1 MSHPRFRRLGLA
13 MGGGTPRSA
22 KSVAKGSGGASKRKK
37 VSDAGGDGDVASGSG
52 SGEAKRARRE
62 KDTVVTVGK
71 QTSGIKNKIA
81 RSELYGKLKHHK
93 ALERKK
99 KRVARQKE
107 EERAL
112 AAGETPKPRQV
123 PKTIENQ
130 RVRDETFVEADD
142 DEVAEED
149 AEDEFASY
157 FSQSTSPKV
166 IITTS
171 RKPSG
176 EMFKFLENLF
186 AVIPN
191 AYYYA
196 RRAYT
201 VKEIQKHAE
210 ARGFTDVLVFN
221 ENKKFSHGARV
232 NGLLHV
238 HLPEGPT
245 CLYRLSSLVLTKKI
259 KNHGRAT
266 NHYPELIL
274 NNFSTRVGHRV
285 GRMFASV
292 FPQRPEFNGRRVVT
306 FHNQR
311 DFIFFRHHRYIF
323 ETRAGARRAHQGH
336 LATAEVPADAAEAH
350 GRFGRGKKAKALEKK
365 RRKKMRDDASDDEND
380 DASDDASENERSDD
394 DSEEEDFSD
403 AESDGENGAAKSART
418 RKKPRAAESDE
429 NTSVQARLQEL
440 GPRFT
445 LKLMSVQKGTF
456 DSEHGEYEYVRNG
469 ETDGTKHNRR
479 KFVL

>member
-1 MSHPRFRRLGLA
+1 

-52 SGEAKRARRE
+52 SGDAKRARRE

-130 RVRDETFVEADD
+130 RVRDETFVEAGDE
-142 DEVAEED
+142 EVAEED

-186 AVIPN
+186 TVVPN

-201 VKEIQKHAE
+201 VQEIQKHA
-210 ARGFTDVLVFN
+210 ATRGFTDLLVFN

-274 NNFSTRVGHRV
+274 NNFSTRMGHRV

-323 ETRAGARRAHQGH
+323 ETRLGKKRQHQGH
-336 LATAEVPADAAEAH
+336 LATAEVQTEDVETR
-350 GRFGRGKKAKALEKK
+350 GRFGKGKKAKALEKK
-365 RRKKMRDDASDDEND
+365 VKEQRKSREESEDERDSG
-380 DASDDASENERSDD
+380 S
-394 DSEEEDFSD
+394 DSEESSEEDFSD
-403 AESDGENGAAKSART
+403 AESDGEGGARAAGKK
-418 RKKPRAAESDE
+418 KKPRRNADGETE
-429 NTSVQARLQEL
+429 ETSVQARLQEL

-469 ETDGTKHNRR
+469 ETDGTKRNRR

>member
-1 MSHPRFRRLGLA
+1 

-22 KSVAKGSGGASKRKK
+22 KSVGKGGGGSGAKRKK
-37 VSDAGGDGDVASGSG
+37 VSEDDGEGGGAGP
-52 SGEAKRARRE
+52 KRARRE
-62 KDTVVTVGK
+62 KDDVVTVGK
-71 QTSGIKNKIA
+71 QTSGIKNKMA
-81 RSELYGKLKHHK
+81 RSELYGKLKHQK
-93 ALERKK
+93 ALEKKK

-107 EERAL
+107 EERAI

-130 RVRDETFVEADD
+130 RVRDETFVEAGD

-157 FSQSTSPKV
+157 FSSSTSPKV
-166 IITTS
+166 ILTTS

-186 AVIPN
+186 TVIPN

-196 RRAYT
+196 RRAYHIQ
-201 VKEIQKHAE
+201 EIVKHAT
-210 ARGFTDVLVFN
+210 ARGFTDLLVFN

-259 KNHGRAT
+259 RNHGRAT
-266 NHYPELIL
+266 SHYPELIL
-274 NNFSTRVGHRV
+274 NNFSTRLGHRV

-292 FPQRPEFNGRRVVT
+292 FPQKPEFAGRRVVT

-323 ETRAGARRAHQGH
+323 EMRKGRRLPHTGH
-336 LATAEVPADAAEAH
+336 LATAEVPTEPTVKKQGKGAKKAAKKKRAAAE
-350 GRFGRGKKAKALEKK
+350 
-365 RRKKMRDDASDDEND
+365 DDDGSDGSGSDDGD
-380 DASDDASENERSDD
+380 S
-394 DSEEEDFSD
+394 SEEEDFSD
-403 AESDGENGAAKSART
+403 VESDSEGGASRAKTKKRGKNKGGGEDDALDGQ
-418 RKKPRAAESDE
+418 
-429 NTSVQARLQEL
+429 SVQARLQEL

-445 LKLMSVQKGTF
+445 LKLMNVQKGTF

>member
-1 MSHPRFRRLGLA
+1 

-130 RVRDETFVEADD
+130 RVRDETFVEAGD

-186 AVIPN
+186 AVVPN

-201 VKEIQKHAE
+201 VREIQKHAE
-210 ARGFTDVLVFN
+210 SRGFTDVLVFN

-266 NHYPELIL
+266 NHFPELIL

-323 ETRAGARRAHQGH
+323 ETRARARRAHQGH
-336 LATAEVPADAAEAH
+336 LATAEVPADAAEAR
-350 GRFGRGKKAKALEKK
+350 GRFGRGKKAKALEKQ
-365 RRKKMRDDASDDEND
+365 RRKKTSDDASDDDASENDSEDDSEND
-380 DASDDASENERSDD
+380 DASD

-403 AESDGENGAAKSART
+403 AESDGEDGAAKSAGT

-429 NTSVQARLQEL
+429 NASVQARLQEL

>member
-1 MSHPRFRRLGLA
+1 
-13 MGGGTPRSA
+13 MGGGGPRTG
-22 KSVAKGSGGASKRKK
+22 KSVANNKSGGASTKRN
-37 VSDAGGDGDVASGSG
+37 VSSDDGDAGPSGST
-52 SGEAKRARRE
+52 EKRPRRE

-107 EERAL
+107 EERAIEM
-112 AAGETPKPRQV
+112 GETPKPRQV

-130 RVRDETFVEADD
+130 RIKDETFVEAGD

-149 AEDEFASY
+149 AEDEFANY
-157 FSQSTSPKV
+157 FSNASEPKV

-176 EMFKFLENLF
+176 AMFKFLENIF
-186 AVIPN
+186 TVVPN

-196 RRAYT
+196 RRSYH
-201 VKEIQKHAE
+201 VQEIVTHATK
-210 ARGFTDVLVFN
+210 RGFTDLLVFN

-259 KNHGRAT
+259 RNHGRAT
-266 NHYPELIL
+266 NHFPELIL
-274 NNFSTRVGHRV
+274 NNFSTRMGHRV

-292 FPQRPEFNGRRVVT
+292 FPQKPEFNGRRVVT

-323 ETRAGARRAHQGH
+323 EMRKGRKNVHTGH
-336 LATAEVPADAAEAH
+336 LATAEVPVDEVEQR
-350 GRFGRGKKAKALEKK
+350 GRYGNGKKAKAIEKK
-365 RRKKMRDDASDDEND
+365 RRKEREEDDSGSDDLDASGSDSEND
-380 DASDDASENERSDD
+380 SSD
-394 DSEEEDFSD
+394 EEDFSD
-403 AESDGENGAAKSART
+403 AESDGEGGKSTTAKKKK
-418 RKKPRAAESDE
+418 KKPALDSD
-429 NTSVQARLQEL
+429 TQSVQARLQEL

>member
-1 MSHPRFRRLGLA
+1 
-13 MGGGTPRSA
+13 MGGAGTPRSV
-22 KSVAKGSGGASKRKK
+22 KKFGGGASGGGGNRSAKKRRP
-37 VSDAGGDGDVASGSG
+37 SDDDDDPA
-52 SGEAKRARRE
+52 EKRPAKRL
-62 KDTVVTVGK
+62 KDDAVTVGK
-71 QTSGIKNKIA
+71 RTSGIKNKIA
-81 RSELYGKLKHHK
+81 RSEVYSRLKHEK
-93 ALERKK
+93 ALEKKK

-112 AAGETPKPRQV
+112 EAGETPAPRQV

-130 RVRDETFVEADD
+130 RVRDETFVEAGD

-157 FSQSTSPKV
+157 FSHATSPKI

-176 EMFKFLENLF
+176 EMFRFLENLF
-186 AVIPN
+186 TVIPN

-196 RRAYT
+196 RRAYH
-201 VKEIQKHAE
+201 VQEIVKHAT
-210 ARGFTDVLVFN
+210 ARGFTDLLVFN
-221 ENKKFSHGARV
+221 ENKKFSQGAKI

-245 CLYRLSSLVLTKKI
+245 CLYKLTSLVLSKKI
-259 KNHGRAT
+259 RNHGRAT
-266 NHYPELIL
+266 SHYPELIL
-274 NNFSTRVGHRV
+274 NNFSTRLGHRV

-292 FPQRPEFNGRRVVT
+292 FPQKPEFQGRRVVT

-323 ETRAGARRAHQGH
+323 ETRKGKRLAHTGH
-336 LATAEVPADAAEAH
+336 LSTAEVPDEPTVQKQ
-350 GRFGRGKKAKALEKK
+350 GKGAKKK
-365 RRKKMRDDASDDEND
+365 KKQAQQRRKKDEDEDEESGSDHDN
-380 DASDDASENERSDD
+380 SED

-403 AESDGENGAAKSART
+403 VSDSEGGTARPKT
-418 RKKPRAAESDE
+418 KKRDKKKKGDDDDHLEE
-429 NTSVQARLQEL
+429 THVRARLQEL

-456 DSEHGEYEYVRNG
+456 DSRHGEYEYVRNG

>member
-1 MSHPRFRRLGLA
+1 
-13 MGGGTPRSA
+13 MGGGTPRSS

-37 VSDAGGDGDVASGSG
+37 VSDAGGDGDVTSGSG
-52 SGEAKRARRE
+52 SGDAKRARRE

-112 AAGETPKPRQV
+112 AAGETPRPRQV

-186 AVIPN
+186 TVVPN

-201 VKEIQKHAE
+201 VQEIQKHAE
-210 ARGFTDVLVFN
+210 TRGFTDVLVFN

-245 CLYRLSSLVLTKKI
+245 CLYRLSSLVLTRKI
-259 KNHGRAT
+259 RNHGRAT
-266 NHYPELIL
+266 NHHPELIL
-274 NNFSTRVGHRV
+274 NNFSTRMGHRV

-323 ETRAGARRAHQGH
+323 ETRAGKKRAHQGH
-336 LATAEVPADAAEAH
+336 LATAEVPAEDAEAR
-350 GRFGRGKKAKALEKK
+350 GRFGKGKKAKALEK
-365 RRKKMRDDASDDEND
+365 RRRNESEERLRESDDE
-380 DASDDASENERSDD
+380 SDDSDGED
-394 DSEEEDFSD
+394 EDFSD
-403 AESDGENGAAKSART
+403 AESDGENGAAKSAGT